1 MDGDASKFAVVGLI
15 LVGLGLMADLARNK
29 TRRRTEGVGFSEPVG
44 TPSDALP
51 QETVGGTQEPPWQTG
66 PS

>member
-1 MDGDASKFAVVGLI
+1 MDGDASKFAVVGLV

-29 TRRRTEGVGFSEPVG
+29 TRRRAEDVGISGPVG

-51 QETVGGTQEPPWQTG
+51 HETVGGTQDPPWHTG
-66 PS
+66 SS